1 MGIEYFPEL
10 IQGSDEWL
18 QARCGLL
25 TASEMK
31 RIITPKT
38 LKAAAD
44 DKASCHLYELLAQ
57 RITGYVEPSYIS
69 DDMLRGHE
77 DEAYAKI
84 AYNATYGPV
93 DEMGF
98 ITNDRWGFTLGFS
111 PDGLIHDTGFIEV
124 KSRCQKYQVATILFG
139 EPPADYLLQIQTG
152 FLVSERAWCDF
163 ISTPA
168 TCQPKGMGGGESL
181 GDGPPMVVYRVYPDD
196 AVMAAIIDAAGA
208 FEAKLSTKLAEY
220 RATLSRTGARLIQT
234 ERRKIDQ
241 EIVA

>member
-1 MGIEYFPEL
+1 MAIKYFPDL

-38 LKAAAD
+38 LKPAAD

-57 RITGYVEPSYIS
+57 RITRYVEPSYIS
-69 DDMLRGHE
+69 DDMLRGQE
-77 DEAYAKI
+77 DEAYAKL

-93 DEMGF
+93 EEMGF
-98 ITNDRWGFTLGFS
+98 ITNDKWGFTLGFS
-111 PDGLIHDTGFIEV
+111 PDGLVHDTGFIEV
-124 KSRCQKYQVATILFG
+124 KSRCQKHQVATIISG
-139 EPPADYLLQIQTG
+139 EMPADFLLQIQTG

-163 ISTPA
+163 ISFPGV
-168 TCQPKGMGGGESL
+168 CQPKGMGGQAE
-181 GDGPPMVVYRVYPDD
+181 GDGLPMMVRRAYPDD
-196 AVMAAIIDAAGA
+196 VVMAAIIDAAGA
-208 FEAKLSTKLAEY
+208 FEAKLAAKLAEY
-220 RATLSRTGARLIQT
+220 RAALAREGARLIQT

-241 EIVA
+241 EIAA